1 MANRNDTRK
10 LKFAEKLNYLLDSHE
25 KVMTVGL
32 DNVGSKALSD
42 TRKQLRLRNI
52 HMLKGKNTLTRKVL
66 HLRAEK
72 QYSYGK
78 KKLAEETLKLLS
90 MVSGNVGFL
99 FMPMNVTP
107 EKLCEELTGEK
118 VVRAAKAGMVAPCDV
133 FVNPG
138 PTRCDPTT
146 TAVFQNLGFSTKI
159 QSGQVQILS
168 RLRVVK
174 AGEKVSQSAAEIL
187 AMLNIKPF
195 QYGLTGQHIYEDGV
209 VLPAKSFEEVRQG
222 IFDAYRNV
230 LALGLA
236 LEDYSWPNLE
246 VVRDRLKHA
255 PVQADTD
262 VDLNQDPFTDDE
274 TDDSTSTGGPNMW
287 DEDTDSESDSSDSE
301 SQSEESS

>member
-10 LKFAEKLNYLLDSHE
+10 LKFAEKLNLLLDSHE

-32 DNVGSKALSD
+32 DNVGSKALSE

-66 HLRAEK
+66 QLRAQK
-72 QYSYGK
+72 LTGQGRKY
-78 KKLAEETLKLLS
+78 LAEETLKLLS
-90 MVSGNVGFL
+90 MVGGNVGFI
-99 FMPMNVTP
+99 FMPVNVTP
-107 EKLCEELTGEK
+107 EKLCEDLTRNK

-146 TAVFQNLGFSTKI
+146 TGVFQNIGFSTKI

-174 AGEKVSQSAAEIL
+174 AGEKVTQSAAEIL

-195 QYGLTGQHIYEDGV
+195 EYGLTGQHIYEDGI
-209 VLPAKSFEEVRQG
+209 VLPAKSFDEVRRG

-230 LALGLA
+230 LAVGLA

-255 PVQADTD
+255 PFPAVPDVQEP
-262 VDLNQDPFTDDE
+262 LTDDE
-274 TDDSTSTGGPNMW
+274 TEDSTSVGGPTMW
-287 DEDTDSESDSSDSE
+287 DDADTDSESDSSDSE
-301 SQSEESS
+301 SESEESS

>member
-10 LKFAEKLNYLLDSHE
+10 LKFAEKLNLLLDSHE

-32 DNVGSKALSD
+32 DNVGSKALSE
-42 TRKQLRLRNI
+42 TRKQLRHRNI

-66 HLRAEK
+66 QLRAQK
-72 QYSYGK
+72 LAGQGRNC
-78 KKLAEETLKLLS
+78 LAEETLKLLS
-90 MVSGNVGFL
+90 MIGGNVGFL
-99 FMPMNVTP
+99 FMPVNVTP
-107 EKLCEELTGEK
+107 EKLCEDLTRDK

-133 FVNPG
+133 IVHPG

-146 TAVFQNLGFSTKI
+146 TGVFQNLGFSTKI

-174 AGEKVSQSAAEIL
+174 AGEKVTQSAAEIL

-195 QYGLTGQHIYEDGV
+195 EYGLTGQHIYEDGI
-209 VLPAKSFEEVRQG
+209 VLPAKSFDEVRRG

-230 LALGLA
+230 LAVGLA

-246 VVRDRLKHA
+246 VVRDRLKHVPFPA
-255 PVQADTD
+255 VPD
-262 VDLNQDPFTDDE
+262 VSQEPLSDDE
-274 TDDSTSTGGPNMW
+274 TEDSTSSVGGPIMW

-301 SQSEESS
+301 SESEESS